1 MRQPA
6 YLTADVVLL
15 AGTDTDLHV
24 LLIERG
30 KQPFTGR
37 LALPGGHVEADE
49 FAVDAAV
56 RELGEETG
64 IPLAAGDL
72 TEIGTYSAPGRD
84 PRGRYVS
91 IGFCARIPAPIA
103 PTAGDDAATAAWY
116 PVAQVY
122 EQHDRWAFDHR
133 VILADALAHLYRQ
146 RTGGITTTTVVS
158 GTATVGKVIGTQFGR
173 A

>member
-1 MRQPA
+1 MRETA
-6 YLTADVVLL
+6 HLTADVVLL
-15 AGTDTDLHV
+15 AGPDTDRHV
-24 LLIERG
+24 LLITRG
-30 KQPFTGR
+30 KDPFTGR
-37 LALPGGHVEADE
+37 LALPGGHVDADE
-49 FAVDAAV
+49 FAVDAAA
-56 RELGEETG
+56 RELAEETG
-64 IPLAAGDL
+64 IALGANDL

-91 IGFCARIPAPIA
+91 LGFVAHVPAPIT

-122 EQHDRWAFDHR
+122 EQPDRWAFDHR

-146 RTGGITTTTVVS
+146 RSGGITTTTTVS
-158 GTATVGKVIGTQFGR
+158 GSARVGKVVGTQFGR